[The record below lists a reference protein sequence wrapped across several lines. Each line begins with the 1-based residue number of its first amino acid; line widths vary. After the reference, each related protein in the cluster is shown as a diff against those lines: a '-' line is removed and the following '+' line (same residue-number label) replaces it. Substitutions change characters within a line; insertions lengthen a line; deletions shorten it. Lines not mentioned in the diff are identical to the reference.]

1 MSSDHHQQVAAAPL
15 ITKDRDILL
24 QGLWWNNPVFRMILG
39 ICSTLAVTNMVA
51 NGIAMGLA
59 VIFATCASS
68 VVISL
73 MRNIIPRRVRMAVF
87 VLVISTFVIIVDQ
100 FLKAY
105 FMPLSKA
112 MGPYVAL
119 IITNCIIM
127 GRLEAFASVN
137 KPWPS
142 FLDAVGMGL
151 GYTFVLVAI
160 SIIRELLGF
169 GTLLGYQ
176 VMGEGWVPWISMVM
190 PPGAFLILG
199 IFIWIQRT
207 ISPLKKGS

>member
-1 MSSDHHQQVAAAPL
+1 
-15 ITKDRDILL
+15 
-24 QGLWWNNPVFRMILG
+24 
-39 ICSTLAVTNMVA
+39 
-51 NGIAMGLA
+51 
-59 VIFATCASS
+59 
-68 VVISL
+68 
-73 MRNIIPRRVRMAVF
+73 VF

-127 GRLEAFASVN
+127 GRLEAFASTN

-169 GTLLGYQ
+169 GTILGYQ

>member
-1 MSSDHHQQVAAAPL
+1 MSPSHKQFAGAPSPA
-15 ITKDRDILL
+15 KDRDILIK
-24 QGLWWNNPVFRMILG
+24 GLWKNNPTFRMILG

-51 NGIAMGLA
+51 NGIAMGLS
-59 VIFATCASS
+59 VLFVTCISS
-68 VVISL
+68 TIISL
-73 MRNIIPRRVRMAVF
+73 MRNIIPRRVRIAVF
-87 VLVISTFVIIVDQ
+87 MLIVATFVILVDQ

-105 FMPLSKA
+105 FTPLSKA

-127 GRLEAFASVN
+127 GRLEAFAMEN

-142 FLDAVGMGL
+142 FLDALGVGV
-151 GYTFVLVAI
+151 GYTFVLVSI
-160 SIIRELLGF
+160 SMVRELLGF
-169 GTLLGYQ
+169 GSVLGYPI
-176 VMGEGWVPWISMVM
+176 MGGEWVPWVSMIM

-207 ISPLKKGS
+207 ISPVDEGS

>member
-1 MSSDHHQQVAAAPL
+1 MSPNHHQQVAAVPL
-15 ITKDRDILL
+15 PTKNRDILV
-24 QGLWWNNPVFRMILG
+24 QGLWGNNPIFRMILG

-51 NGIAMGLA
+51 NGIVMGLA
-59 VIFATCASS
+59 VLFAICASS
-68 VVISL
+68 TVISL
-73 MRNIIPRRVRMAVF
+73 IRNIIPRRVRMAVF
-87 VLVISTFVIIVDQ
+87 VLVIATFVIIVDQ

-127 GRLEAFASVN
+127 GRLEAFATGN
-137 KPWPS
+137 NPWPS

-151 GYTFVLVAI
+151 GYTFVLVTI
-160 SIIRELLGF
+160 SIVRELLGF
-169 GTLLGYQ
+169 GSILGYQ
-176 VMGEGWVPWISMVM
+176 VMGKGWVPWISMIM
-190 PPGAFLILG
+190 APGAFLILG

-207 ISPLKKGS
+207 ISPLEEGS

>member
-1 MSSDHHQQVAAAPL
+1 MSPNNQQVTGTRSPA
-15 ITKDRDILL
+15 KDTDILIK
-24 QGLWWNNPVFRMILG
+24 GLWGNNPIFRMILG
-39 ICSTLAVTNMVA
+39 ICSALAVTNMVA

-59 VIFATCASS
+59 VLLVTCASS
-68 VVISL
+68 TVVSL
-73 MRNIIPRRVRMAVF
+73 MRNVIPRRVRIAVF
-87 VLVISTFVIIVDQ
+87 MLIVATFVILVDQ

-105 FMPLSKA
+105 FTPLSEA

-127 GRLEAFASVN
+127 GRLEAFATGN

-142 FLDAVGMGL
+142 FLDALGVGV
-151 GYTFVLVAI
+151 GYTFVLVTI

-169 GTLLGYQ
+169 GSILGYPI
-176 VMGEGWVPWISMVM
+176 MGGGWVSWVSMVM

-207 ISPLKKGS
+207 ISPVDEGS

>member
-1 MSSDHHQQVAAAPL
+1 MSPEHQTTAGISSL
-15 ITKDRDILL
+15 RKNRHILVE
-24 QGLWWNNPVFRMILG
+24 GLWSNNPVFRMVLG
-39 ICSTLAVTNMVA
+39 ICSTLAVTNMVI
-51 NGIAMGLA
+51 NGIVMGLA
-59 VIFATCASS
+59 VLLVTCASS

-73 MRNIIPRRVRMAVF
+73 MRNIIPRRARIAVF
-87 VLVISTFVIIVDQ
+87 MLIVATFVIMVDL

-105 FMPLSKA
+105 FMPLSEA

-127 GRLEAFASVN
+127 GRLEAFAGSN
-137 KPWPS
+137 NTLSS
-142 FLDAVGMGL
+142 FLDALGVGL

-160 SIIRELLGF
+160 SLIRELLGF
-169 GTLLGYQ
+169 GSILSYQ
-176 VMGEGWVPWISMVM
+176 IFGMGWVPWVSMIL

-207 ISPLKKGS
+207 ISPPVEEGN